1 MKNQRHKAIVE
12 LIGAMPISTQDELL
26 AQLEKRGFN
35 VTQATVSRDIKE
47 LRLAKIAT
55 DSGVMRYTLHADAGK
70 SGFSEKFKT
79 IFRESVVR
87 VACAGNLV
95 VIKCYTGLGNAACA
109 ALDTMEF
116 EHLVGTIA
124 GDDTIFCATETPQD
138 AQTLAGMLEEI
149 L

>member
-1 MKNQRHKAIVE
+1 MKEKRHRAILE
-12 LIGAMPISTQDELL
+12 LIETMPICTQDELL
-26 AQLEKRGFN
+26 TQLRQRGFD
-35 VTQATVSRDIKE
+35 VTQATVSRDIRE
-47 LRLAKIAT
+47 LRLAKISLDGGAT
-55 DSGVMRYTLHADAGK
+55 RYTSHPETEK
-70 SGFSEKFKT
+70 VGFSEKFKT

-109 ALDTMEF
+109 ALDTMNF

-124 GDDTIFCATETPQD
+124 GDDTIFCATQTQEDARKLAALLET
-138 AQTLAGMLEEI
+138 I